1 MPSRLIILALLLCL
15 AGFWI
20 GAALAQARDE
30 FPFSIMREEPGSR
43 ASRRPVS
50 RPKQVVPAAKD
61 SASEQAPRQAR
72 KSGPRQVRRGSSSY
86 SNIPVYQSPVTPLGT
101 APRVGNV
108 QRLGQP
114 ASPSVIVPGIQ
125 SNTGPAMTPPRPAG
139 QNFQDRA
146 INCVHSG
153 SASGVGPGQIGS
165 FTQNCV
171 NR

>member
-1 MPSRLIILALLLCL
+1 MKSMKNRLMLLALPLVLSGL
-15 AGFWI
+15 W
-20 GAALAQARDE
+20 AAPVAAQRSED
-30 FPFSIMREEPGSR
+30 FPFSIMRDPPGER
-43 ASRRPVS
+43 PARRSTPRPRQVS
-50 RPKQVVPAAKD
+50 PAAKQQPGQ
-61 SASEQAPRQAR
+61 QAQKPA
-72 KSGPRQVRRGSSSY
+72 PRQVRRGSSSF

-108 QRLGQP
+108 QPLGQP
-114 ASPSVIVPGIQ
+114 GSPSVVVPGIQ

-139 QNFQDRA
+139 QGFQDRA
-146 INCVHSG
+146 INCVQSG